1 MARCR
6 ITYEHPMM
14 ETKPKEKTIMM
25 MTLAQALKEKN
36 RLAGE
41 LSRNWAM
48 IARENSKREDSS
60 RVIDVAE
67 TYKKV
72 QLYKEKL
79 TELKTKIGLA
89 NAGNLERI
97 YRLGECKNELNRLN
111 DIRTDETS
119 DFQAIGESN
128 YKEFKR
134 TVVFT
139 AAQIYA
145 MREKVQQEC
154 NDIQDELDAYNAS
167 TKIEFESPLS
177 RK

>member
-1 MARCR
+1 
-6 ITYEHPMM
+6 
-14 ETKPKEKTIMM
+14 MM
-25 MTLAQALKEKN
+25 MSLAQALKEKN

-41 LSRNWAM
+41 LARCWTM
-48 IARENSKREDSS
+48 IARENSKREDSP
-60 RVIDVAE
+60 RIIDIAE
-67 TYKKV
+67 TYRKV

-97 YRLGECKNELNRLN
+97 YRLEECKNELNRLN
-111 DIRTDETS
+111 DIRTDEAS

-139 AAQIYA
+139 AAQVYE
-145 MREKVQQEC
+145 MHEKVQQEC
-154 NDIQDELDAYNAS
+154 NNIQDELDTYNAT
-167 TKIEFESPLS
+167 TKIEFESPLG

>member
-1 MARCR
+1 
-6 ITYEHPMM
+6 
-14 ETKPKEKTIMM
+14 MM

-41 LSRNWAM
+41 LSRLWTM
-48 IARENSKREDSS
+48 IARENSKREDSP
-60 RVIDVAE
+60 RVIDIEEA
-67 TYKKV
+67 YRKV

-97 YRLGECKNELNRLN
+97 YRLEECKNELNRLN

-119 DFQAIGESN
+119 DFQAIGDSN
-128 YKEFKR
+128 YKEYKR

-139 AAQIYA
+139 AAQVYE
-145 MREKVQQEC
+145 MREKLQLEC
-154 NDIQDELDAYNAS
+154 NELQDALDAYNAT
-167 TKIEFESPLS
+167 TKIEYESPLS
-177 RK
+177 RKR

>member
-1 MARCR
+1 
-6 ITYEHPMM
+6 
-14 ETKPKEKTIMM
+14 MM
-25 MTLAQALKEKN
+25 MSLAQALKEKN

-41 LSRNWAM
+41 LAQNWTM
-48 IARENSKREDSS
+48 IARENSKREDVS

-72 QLYKEKL
+72 QLFREKL
-79 TELKTKIGLA
+79 VELKAKIGLA

-97 YRLGECKNELNRLN
+97 YRFEELKNELKRLE

-119 DFQAIGESN
+119 DFQAISESN

-134 TVVFT
+134 SVVFT
-139 AAQIYA
+139 AAQIYE
-145 MREKVQQEC
+145 MREKLQQEC
-154 NDIQDELDAYNAS
+154 NSIQDELDVYNAT
-167 TKIEFESPLS
+167 TKIDFESPLG

>member
-1 MARCR
+1 
-6 ITYEHPMM
+6 
-14 ETKPKEKTIMM
+14 

-41 LSRNWAM
+41 LARNWSM
-48 IARENSKREDSS
+48 IAHENSKREDAS

-72 QLYKEKL
+72 QLYKENL

-97 YRLGECKNELNRLN
+97 YRLEECKNELNRLN
-111 DIRTDETS
+111 SVRTDEAS
-119 DFQAIGESN
+119 DFQPLGN
-128 YKEFKR
+128 GNFKEFKR
-134 TVVFT
+134 SVVFT
-139 AAQIYA
+139 AAQIYE

-154 NDIQDELDAYNAS
+154 NDIQDELDAYNAV
-167 TKIEFESPLS
+167 TKIEFESPLG

>member
-1 MARCR
+1 M
-6 ITYEHPMM
+6 
-14 ETKPKEKTIMM
+14 K

-41 LSRNWAM
+41 LARLWTM
-48 IARENSKREDSS
+48 IARENSKREDAP
-60 RVIDVAE
+60 RVIDVEEA
-67 TYKKV
+67 YKKA
-72 QLYKEKL
+72 QLFKGKL

-97 YRLGECKNELNRLN
+97 YRLEEAKNELNRLD
-111 DIRTDETS
+111 DIRTDESS
-119 DFQAIGESN
+119 DFQPIGDSN
-128 YKEFKR
+128 FKEFKR

-139 AAQIYA
+139 AAQVYA

-154 NDIQDELDAYNAS
+154 NDIQDALDAYNAS
-167 TKIEFESPLS
+167 TRIDFDSPLA

>member
-1 MARCR
+1 M
-6 ITYEHPMM
+6 
-14 ETKPKEKTIMM
+14 
-25 MTLAQALKEKN
+25 
-36 RLAGE
+36 
-41 LSRNWAM
+41 
-48 IARENSKREDSS
+48 
-60 RVIDVAE
+60 
-67 TYKKV
+67 

-97 YRLGECKNELNRLN
+97 YRLEECKNELNRLN
-111 DIRTDETS
+111 TIGMDETS
-119 DFQAIGESN
+119 DFQAISDSN

-139 AAQIYA
+139 AAQIYE

-154 NDIQDELDAYNAS
+154 NDIQDELDTYNAT
-167 TKIEFESPLS
+167 TKIEFDSPLG

>member
-1 MARCR
+1 
-6 ITYEHPMM
+6 
-14 ETKPKEKTIMM
+14 MM
-25 MTLAQALKEKN
+25 MSLAQALKEKN

-41 LSRNWAM
+41 LARNWMM
-48 IARENSKREDSS
+48 IARENSKREDSP

-67 TYKKV
+67 TYRKV

-97 YRLGECKNELNRLN
+97 YRLEECKNELNRLN
-111 DIRTDETS
+111 AIGTDETS
-119 DFQAIGESN
+119 DFQAISDSN

-139 AAQIYA
+139 AAQIYE
-145 MREKVQQEC
+145 MREKIQQEC
-154 NDIQDELDAYNAS
+154 NDIQDELDSYNAN
-167 TKIEFESPLS
+167 TKIEFDSPFG

>member
-1 MARCR
+1 
-6 ITYEHPMM
+6 MM
-14 ETKPKEKTIMM
+14 ETKPKEKTVMM

-79 TELKTKIGLA
+79 TELKTKRWPGQ
-89 NAGNLERI
+89 R
-97 YRLGECKNELNRLN
+97 RQ
-111 DIRTDETS
+111 S
-119 DFQAIGESN
+119 
-128 YKEFKR
+128 
-134 TVVFT
+134 
-139 AAQIYA
+139 
-145 MREKVQQEC
+145 
-154 NDIQDELDAYNAS
+154 
-167 TKIEFESPLS
+167 
-177 RK
+177 

>member
-1 MARCR
+1 
-6 ITYEHPMM
+6 
-14 ETKPKEKTIMM
+14 MM
-25 MTLAQALKEKN
+25 MSLAQALKEKN

-41 LSRNWAM
+41 LTRNWMM
-48 IARENSKREDSS
+48 IARENSKREDSP
-60 RVIDVAE
+60 RVIDVVE
-67 TYKKV
+67 TYRKV

-97 YRLGECKNELNRLN
+97 YRLEECKNELNRLN
-111 DIRTDETS
+111 AVRTDTTS
-119 DFQAIGESN
+119 DFQAISDSN

-139 AAQIYA
+139 AAQVFE

-154 NDIQDELDAYNAS
+154 NDIQDELDTYNAN
-167 TKIEFESPLS
+167 TKIEFDSPFG

>member
-1 MARCR
+1 
-6 ITYEHPMM
+6 
-14 ETKPKEKTIMM
+14 MM

-41 LSRNWAM
+41 LARNWSM
-48 IARENSKREDSS
+48 IARENSKHEDSP

-67 TYKKV
+67 TYRKV

-97 YRLGECKNELNRLN
+97 YKLEECENELNRLN
-111 DIRTDETS
+111 DIRTDESS
-119 DFQAIGESN
+119 DFQAISDSS

-134 TVVFT
+134 SVVFS
-139 AAQIYA
+139 AAQVYE
-145 MREKVQQEC
+145 MREKAQQEC
-154 NDIQDELDAYNAS
+154 NDIQDELDAYNAT
-167 TKIEFESPLS
+167 TKIEFESPLG

>member
-1 MARCR
+1 
-6 ITYEHPMM
+6 MM
-14 ETKPKEKTIMM
+14 S
-25 MTLAQALKEKN
+25 LAQALKEKN

-41 LSRNWAM
+41 LSQNWTM
-48 IARENSKREDSS
+48 IARENSKREDVS

-72 QLYKEKL
+72 QLYREKL
-79 TELKTKIGLA
+79 VELKTKIGLA

-97 YRLGECKNELNRLN
+97 YRFEELKNELKRLE

-134 TVVFT
+134 SVVFT
-139 AAQIYA
+139 AAQIYE
-145 MREKVQQEC
+145 MREKLQQEC
-154 NDIQDELDAYNAS
+154 NSIQDELDAYNAT
-167 TKIEFESPLS
+167 TKIDFESPLG